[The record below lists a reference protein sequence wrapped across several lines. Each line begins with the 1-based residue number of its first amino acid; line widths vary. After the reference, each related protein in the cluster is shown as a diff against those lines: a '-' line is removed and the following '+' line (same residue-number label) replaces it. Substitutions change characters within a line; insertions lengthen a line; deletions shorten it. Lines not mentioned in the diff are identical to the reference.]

1 MDRQDGQDSFS
12 LLSYPKYCVKVKIIA
27 KPNIWGDFSREAIKM
42 RIRYHLAP
50 YTGCTIANLV
60 TK

>member
-12 LLSYPKYCVKVKIIA
+12 LLSYPKYSIKVKTIA
-27 KPNIWGDFSREAIKM
+27 KPNIWGDFSRKAIKM

-50 YTGCTIANLV
+50 YIDCTIANWV